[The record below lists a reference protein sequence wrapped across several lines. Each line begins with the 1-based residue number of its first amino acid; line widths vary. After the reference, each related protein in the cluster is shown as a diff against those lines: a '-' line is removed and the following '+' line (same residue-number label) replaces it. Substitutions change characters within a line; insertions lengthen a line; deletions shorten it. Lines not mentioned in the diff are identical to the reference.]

1 MKRPVAGRPRAAA
14 APYHHGD
21 LRNAIIATAL
31 TALEEQGAEAL
42 TLREVARRAGVSHAA
57 PYRHF
62 ADKSALLFA
71 VAEHGFQLLLQ
82 RLREA
87 ANVHSNPRARVQA
100 ALASYV
106 RFGRDAPQQVALM
119 FGAGIS
125 LDADPRVKQVAGAAF
140 SGLAGLVRAALP
152 PPLRTEAESVA
163 LGLWAQAH
171 GLMLL
176 SAKLNLG
183 DLLGGG
189 DTLDVCLAA
198 LERQTDAALSRR
210 RSLRAG
216 VVREE

>member
-1 MKRPVAGRPRAAA
+1 MKRPVAVRPRATA

-21 LRNAIIATAL
+21 LRNALIATAL

-71 VAEHGFQLLLQ
+71 VAEHGFDLLLQ

-87 ANVHSNPRARVQA
+87 ADAHSDPRLRVRA

-119 FGAGIS
+119 FGGGVS
-125 LDADPRVKQVAGAAF
+125 LDADPRVKQAAGAAF
-140 SGLAGLVRAALP
+140 SELAGLVRAALL
-152 PPLRTEAESVA
+152 PPLRADAQSVA

-171 GLMLL
+171 GLLLL

-183 DLLGGG
+183 ELVGGG
-189 DTLDVCLAA
+189 DTLDVCLDA
-198 LERQTDAALSRR
+198 LERQTDAALSRGHG
-210 RSLRAG
+210 LRAG
-216 VVREE
+216 ALRTG